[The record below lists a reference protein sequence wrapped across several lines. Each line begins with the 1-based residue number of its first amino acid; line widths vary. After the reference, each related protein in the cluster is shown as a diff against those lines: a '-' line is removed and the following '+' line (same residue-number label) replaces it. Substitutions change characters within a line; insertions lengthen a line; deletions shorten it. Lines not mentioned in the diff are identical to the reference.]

1 VAAPVP
7 TATVAVMASTAAVES
22 SKSQPQPQQQIKKKS
37 VMKELPPIPP
47 LMKKKKLETHTRTE
61 AEFLIPSLP
70 LRGGSSTSSMES
82 TSTTSS
88 TMIRKEKKECSLN
101 KTESSSQSLDTDAKP
116 PTDRLWVVIFFSL
129 LYSWLI
135 TLGKDLKYV
144 GIWIWGSLM
153 MVLSR
158 NHSTSTT
165 SSATP
170 STTLTGSTTN
180 PRTHRS
186 RVSKQAK
193 NLQQQQQRARYRLP
207 SSK

>member
-1 VAAPVP
+1 
-7 TATVAVMASTAAVES
+7 
-22 SKSQPQPQQQIKKKS
+22 
-37 VMKELPPIPP
+37 
-47 LMKKKKLETHTRTE
+47 
-61 AEFLIPSLP
+61 
-70 LRGGSSTSSMES
+70 MES
-82 TSTTSS
+82 TSAPSS
-88 TMIRKEKKECSLN
+88 TMIRKEKKEFSSLS

-144 GIWIWGSLM
+144 GIWIWSSLM

-170 STTLTGSTTN
+170 STGSTTN

-193 NLQQQQQRARYRLP
+193 NIQQQQQRARYRLP